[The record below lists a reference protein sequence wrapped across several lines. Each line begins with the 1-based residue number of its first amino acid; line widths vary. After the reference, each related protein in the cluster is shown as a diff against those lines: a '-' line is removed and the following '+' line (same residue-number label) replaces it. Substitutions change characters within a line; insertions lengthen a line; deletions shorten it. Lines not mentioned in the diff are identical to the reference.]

1 LEKCTCHS
9 DLKKSDT
16 SLPSKYRSIS
26 PISCVGKVME
36 RIIYKHVYNH
46 LIQNK
51 LIYQYQ
57 SGFLPKHSSVHQL
70 IELYNTILN
79 SLEKKELCGFV
90 FCDFSKAFDKVW
102 HKGLIHKMNCYGIK
116 GNLLKLFENYL
127 YCRHQKVVNR
137 DLSSSYVSVSAGVPQ
152 GLFLDLCYFWF
163 TSMILVIRF
172 FP

>member
-1 LEKCTCHS
+1 
-9 DLKKSDT
+9 
-16 SLPSKYRSIS
+16 
-26 PISCVGKVME
+26 ME

-46 LIQNK
+46 LMQYK

-57 SGFLPKHSSVHQL
+57 SGFLPEHSSVHQL

-79 SLEKKELCGFV
+79 SLEEKRTICCYV
-90 FCDFSKAFDKVW
+90 FFDFSKAFDKVW

-116 GNLLKLFENYL
+116 GNLLKWFENYL
-127 YCRHQKVVNR
+127 FCRHQNVVNR
-137 DLSSSYVSVSAGVPQ
+137 DSLSSYVYVSAGSPN

-163 TSMILVIRF
+163 TLMILVISF